1 MILVLGF
8 VSHCGKSAEIR
19 PALRRGLMIVDDGN
33 SKPGMLGGLEEF
45 VGNLLSRSR
54 GS

>member
-19 PALRRGLMIVDDGN
+19 SALRRGLMIVDGN
-33 SKPGMLGGLEEF
+33 SKLGMLGGLEEF